1 MAAHNVHPAKGQGS
15 ARSAESVVAKP
26 MVYLAAPYTNPDP
39 IVNTRNTIEVAT
51 RLVED
56 GRVTPIVP
64 HLSLLWHLVT
74 PRPIEFWYAYDLE
87 VMARCDFVV
96 RLAGAST
103 GADAEIKEAE
113 RLGIPVFYDVDE
125 LLAHID
131 GEVS

>member
-1 MAAHNVHPAKGQGS
+1 MTEP
-15 ARSAESVVAKP
+15 ARSAEYVAPKP

-39 IVNTRNTIEVAT
+39 IVNTHETIKVAT
-51 RLVED
+51 QLVED
-56 GRVTPIVP
+56 GRATPVVP

-103 GADAEIKEAE
+103 GADAEVKEAE

-131 GEVS
+131 GADS